1 MKNLSIFVSLLVL
14 FAGCA
19 DKTAS
24 SLSYKVQS
32 SCTYYSLQRAE
43 CLNKEAFIAAVTPYK
58 VIFVGDHHSSANA
71 HKIVI
76 ELIDGLSRSGFNV
89 LLANEWFSPADNALL
104 REYVDGRL
112 DANVSKALDWKKR
125 SGYDF
130 NLSKP
135 VYDTI
140 IANHGSLYGINMS
153 REFEKKISDQNLSA
167 MSNKERLFYD
177 QLDLN
182 VSVHKAMLSPF
193 FSHCHS
199 LKNGESQQQC
209 SERMYRVQ
217 VAWDTMMGEESA
229 KLAQMLKADEKLIVF
244 VGAMHLESGI
254 GANMRFARK
263 TDTPSVTILPWPKST
278 QEKNIID
285 VGLGSSD
292 LIYLYDAEM

>member
-1 MKNLSIFVSLLVL
+1 MKNLSIFLSLLVL

-19 DKTAS
+19 DKTVS
-24 SLSYKVQS
+24 SLSYKVQN

-43 CLNKEAFIAAVTPYK
+43 CLSKAAFIDAVKPYK

-76 ELIDGLSRSGFNV
+76 ELIDELSHSGFTV

-104 REYVDGRL
+104 KQYIDGRL
-112 DANVSKALDWKKR
+112 DANVSKALNWKQHA
-125 SGYDF
+125 GYD
-130 NLSKP
+130 LVLYEP
-135 VYDTI
+135 IYD
-140 IANHGSLYGINMS
+140 AVRDNHGQLYGVNMS

-167 MSNKERLFYD
+167 MSEKERLFYD

-182 VSVHKAMLSPF
+182 VTVHKEMLSSF

-199 LKNGESQQQC
+199 LKKGESQQQC

-217 VAWDTMMGEESA
+217 VAWDSMMGEESA
-229 KLAQMLKADEKLIVF
+229 KLSKTLKANEKLIVF
-244 VGAMHLESGI
+244 IGAMHLESGI

-263 TDTPSVTILPWPKST
+263 TDIPSITILPWPKST
-278 QEKNIID
+278 KEKNTID

-292 LIYLYDAEM
+292 MIYLYDAEI

>member
-19 DKTAS
+19 DKTVS

-43 CLNKEAFIAAVTPYK
+43 CLNKAAFIDAVKPYR

-76 ELIDGLSRSGFNV
+76 ELIDGLSHRGYKIA
-89 LLANEWFSPADNALL
+89 LANEWFTPKDDTLL
-104 REYVDGRL
+104 KQYVSGELGEDL
-112 DANVSKALDWKKR
+112 SKALDWKKR
-125 SGYDF
+125 AGYDF

-135 VYDTI
+135 IYDAI

-153 REFEKKISDQNLSA
+153 REFEKKISENNLSA
-167 MSNKERLFYD
+167 MSDKERMFYD
-177 QLDLN
+177 HLDLN
-182 VSVHKAMLSPF
+182 VSVHKEMLSPF

-229 KLAQMLKADEKLIVF
+229 KLLQTLKADEKLIVF

-263 TDTPSVTILPWPKST
+263 TDIPSITILPWPKST
-278 QEKNIID
+278 KEKNIID

>member
-1 MKNLSIFVSLLVL
+1 MKKLLVFAGLLML

-24 SLSYKVQS
+24 SLSYKVQN

-43 CLNKEAFIAAVTPYK
+43 CLSKEAFIDALEPYR
-58 VIFVGDHHSSANA
+58 VIFVGDDHQSANA
-71 HKIVI
+71 HKVVI
-76 ELIDGLSRSGFNV
+76 ELIDGLSQRGYKIA
-89 LLANEWFSPADNALL
+89 LANEWFTPKDDALL
-104 REYVDGRL
+104 KQY
-112 DANVSKALDWKKR
+112 ANGELGTDLTKTLDWKKR

-135 VYDTI
+135 IYDAV
-140 IANHGSLYGINMS
+140 IANHGVLYGINMS
-153 REFEKKISDQNLSA
+153 KEFEKKISDNNLSA
-167 MSNKERLFYD
+167 MRDKERVFYD
-177 QLDLN
+177 HLDMN
-182 VSVHKAMLSPF
+182 VSVHKEMLSPF

-229 KLAQMLKADEKLIVF
+229 KLAQALKADEKLIVF
-244 VGAMHLESGI
+244 VGGMHLESGI

-263 TDTPSVTILPWPKST
+263 TNIPSITVLPWPKSAT
-278 QEKNIID
+278 EKDIVNVD
-285 VGLGSSD
+285 LGSSD